1 MILGGRHC
9 LLSMVYDCRPVTPSL
24 GGGRGEALPS
34 SSSLQQ
40 LEGCGQIGNQVA
52 GYQTLLADIGDG

>member
-9 LLSMVYDCRPVTPSL
+9 LLSMAYDCRPVTPSL
-24 GGGRGEALPS
+24 GGGRGEALSP
-34 SSSLQQ
+34 LQQ

-52 GYQTLLADIGDG
+52 GYQALLADIGDG